1 MALTTIHNVAIRGMA
16 ACVPSKIEEN
26 SGYPYFDDN
35 ELDRI
40 IPTIGVERRRVL
52 EKGQTCGD
60 LAYKAA
66 EKLIQELGWNKESI
80 QLLIFCSPDR
90 DYILPD
96 TACII
101 QGKLGL
107 SKATMAFDMTLG
119 CTGWT
124 YPMTTAA
131 SIVSN
136 GCIKRALILT
146 GNHATWE
153 NSYEDKTAYPLFS
166 DSGSATAIEFDEN
179 APTIYCELGTD
190 GENYRDIIVHDGG
203 ARNGFSTES
212 LKLIEYAPNI
222 KRSRLHMEMEG
233 MAVFSFALK
242 TAPVSINTLLDYA
255 HVNQEDVDFFFFHQ
269 ANFYM
274 LKKIIRKLKL
284 DTERAPISMKDF
296 GNTGASSIPF
306 TMVTEKANFLHNN
319 KSRNIAC
326 SFGVGLSWASIYFET
341 ENLVIPEL
349 TEY

>member
-26 SGYPYFDDN
+26 SDYPHFDDN
-35 ELDRI
+35 ELERI

-52 EKGQTCGD
+52 EEGQTCGD
-60 LAYKAA
+60 LACKAA
-66 EKLIQELGWNKESI
+66 EKLIQELGWDKESI
-80 QLLIFCSPDR
+80 QLLVFCSPDR

-96 TACII
+96 TACVI
-101 QGKLGL
+101 QGRLGL
-107 SKATMAFDMTLG
+107 PKSTMAFDMTLG

-131 SIVSN
+131 SIISS
-136 GCIKRALILT
+136 GCIKRALVLT
-146 GNHATWE
+146 GNHATYE

-166 DSGSATAIEFDEN
+166 DSGSATAIEFDES
-179 APTIYCELGTD
+179 APAMYAELGTD
-190 GENYRDIIVHDGG
+190 GENYKDIIIHDGG
-203 ARNGFSTES
+203 ARNGFSENS

-222 KRSRLHMEMEG
+222 KRNRLHMEMEG

-242 TAPVSINTLLDYA
+242 TAPKSINELLSYCGKTQD
-255 HVNQEDVDFFFFHQ
+255 DVDYYFFHQ

-274 LKKIIRKLKL
+274 LRKIIKKLKL
-284 DTERAPISMKDF
+284 DPEKAPISMQNF

-306 TMVTEKANFLHNN
+306 TMVTERRDFLSSN
-319 KSRNIAC
+319 KSRNVAC
-326 SFGVGLSWASIYFET
+326 SFGVGLSWASIYYET

-349 TEY
+349 LEY